1 MKCPVCHVSNQAEV
15 NSCAQCGSDLS
26 IHKTLNRLKDFSV
39 VTPAN
44 VFSDEKV
51 MPTRVEGKL
60 ALTLGVVSCLSLLGL
75 VILSVFF
82 ANVVGK
88 LDTLT
93 KEIDTLR
100 AQAQAKVEVNRR
112 EKEQDKLLEIETLSS
127 LASSLQ
133 ATTQL
138 LSQEVKGR
146 RDLEAREKLASARS
160 TQAPE

>member
-1 MKCPVCHVSNQAEV
+1 M
-15 NSCAQCGSDLS
+15 
-26 IHKTLNRLKDFSV
+26 